1 MNFRIILYALFL
13 SVAVTSPTVAQ
24 DLTGTWEISTQGG
37 RIGPQTMTLVV
48 IQEGQGFTG
57 TLTRTVSGRGQSRT
71 VSSDVERGVIEGDVF
86 SFRVLQSTEG
96 MPPAMRDRIGGDS
109 FSQSFSG
116 TFDGGS
122 IEGTIMGIRGQ
133 GRPFS
138 GERKN

>member
-24 DLTGTWEISTQGG
+24 ALTGTWEISTQGG

>member
-1 MNFRIILYALFL
+1 
-13 SVAVTSPTVAQ
+13 
-24 DLTGTWEISTQGG
+24 
-37 RIGPQTMTLVV
+37 MTLVV

-57 TLTRTVSGRGQSRT
+57 TLTRTISGRGQSRA
-71 VSSDVERGVIEGDVF
+71 VESDVENGVIEGKNF

-96 MPPAMRDRIGGDS
+96 MPPAMRDRIGGNS

-116 TFDGGS
+116 TLDDS
-122 IEGTIMGIRGQ
+122 SMEGTIMGMRGQ

>member
-1 MNFRIILYALFL
+1 MHPKNILVALLFL
-13 SVAVTSPTVAQ
+13 VTIASPVVGQ

-48 IQEGQGFTG
+48 IQEGQGLTG

-86 SFRVLQSTEG
+86 SFHVLQSTEG

>member
-1 MNFRIILYALFL
+1 MNFRNVLYALFL
-13 SVAVTSPTVAQ
+13 SVAITPPAVAQ
-24 DLTGTWEISTQGG
+24 ELTGTWEISTQGG

-57 TLTRTVSGRGQSRT
+57 TLTRTVSGRGQSRA
-71 VSSDVERGVIEGDVF
+71 VESDVENGVIEGKNF

-96 MPPAMRDRIGGDS
+96 MPPAMRDRIGGNS
-109 FSQSFSG
+109 FAQSFTG
-116 TFDGGS
+116 TLDGS
-122 IEGTIMGIRGQ
+122 SMEGTIMGMRGQ

>member
-96 MPPAMRDRIGGDS
+96 MPPAMRDRIGGNS

>member
-1 MNFRIILYALFL
+1 MNFRNILYALFL

-48 IQEGQGFTG
+48 IQEGQGLTG

-86 SFRVLQSTEG
+86 SFHVLQSTEG

-116 TFDGGS
+116 TFKGGS

>member
-1 MNFRIILYALFL
+1 MNCRNILYALFL

-133 GRPFS
+133 GLPFS

>member
-109 FSQSFSG
+109 FSQSFQVHS
-116 TFDGGS
+116 
-122 IEGTIMGIRGQ
+122 MVVR
-133 GRPFS
+133 
-138 GERKN
+138 

>member
-1 MNFRIILYALFL
+1 MNCRNILYALVL
-13 SVAVTSPTVAQ
+13 SVAVTSPAVAQ

>member
-13 SVAVTSPTVAQ
+13 SVAISSPTVAQ

>member
-1 MNFRIILYALFL
+1 MNCRNILYALFL

-109 FSQSFSG
+109 FSQSFSC

>member
-1 MNFRIILYALFL
+1 MNCRNILYALFL

-122 IEGTIMGIRGQ
+122 IEGTIMGIRGL

-138 GERKN
+138 GDRKN

>member
-1 MNFRIILYALFL
+1 MNCRNILYALFL

>member
-1 MNFRIILYALFL
+1 MNCRNILYALFL

-133 GRPFS
+133 GRPFI

>member
-1 MNFRIILYALFL
+1 MNCRNILYALFL

-96 MPPAMRDRIGGDS
+96 MPPAMRDRIGGNS

>member
-1 MNFRIILYALFL
+1 MNCRNILYALFL

-109 FSQSFSG
+109 FSQTFSG

>member
-1 MNFRIILYALFL
+1 MNCRNILYALFL
-13 SVAVTSPTVAQ
+13 SVAVTSPTVAP

>member
-1 MNFRIILYALFL
+1 MNFRNIMYALFL

>member
-1 MNFRIILYALFL
+1 MNCRNILYALFL
-13 SVAVTSPTVAQ
+13 SVAVTSPNVAQ

-133 GRPFS
+133 GRPFI

>member
-1 MNFRIILYALFL
+1 MNCRNILYALFL

-71 VSSDVERGVIEGDVF
+71 VSSDVESCLLYTSPSPRD
-86 SFRVLQSTEG
+86 LSTSR
-96 MPPAMRDRIGGDS
+96 MPSSA
-109 FSQSFSG
+109 
-116 TFDGGS
+116 
-122 IEGTIMGIRGQ
+122 
-133 GRPFS
+133 
-138 GERKN
+138 

>member
-116 TFDGGS
+116 TLDGGS

>member
-1 MNFRIILYALFL
+1 MNCRNILYALVL

>member
-109 FSQSFSG
+109 FTQSFSG

>member
-1 MNFRIILYALFL
+1 MNFRNILYALFL

>member
-1 MNFRIILYALFL
+1 MNFRNILYALFL

-71 VSSDVERGVIEGDVF
+71 VSSDVEGGVIEGDVF